1 MDRSV
6 LFWLCFSSSRCDRT
20 PRVPVSS
27 QLTAAATAGMTFF
40 YTDPDLN
47 LDPVPCIEST
57 AQDIV
62 IEHCQQK
69 AYALEVWCDFWLTI
83 VTEYSELKNVP
94 WKKIYKRRVGALRF
108 LLSCQLEELVLLQQ
122 SLDLSQFFVDP
133 EMQEFLNVS
142 YEVLKLLDRAIE
154 QVGPRVLNFLG
165 DLFL

>member
-1 MDRSV
+1 
-6 LFWLCFSSSRCDRT
+6 
-20 PRVPVSS
+20 
-27 QLTAAATAGMTFF
+27 MTFF

-94 WKKIYKRRVGALRF
+94 WKNFYKRRAAALRF
-108 LLSCQLEELVLLQQ
+108 LLSCQLEELDILQQ
-122 SLDLSQFFVDP
+122 SLDLSQFFVDHP
-133 EMQEFLNVS
+133 ENHEFFNAS
-142 YEVLKLLDRAIE
+142 YEVLSILDRAIE
-154 QVGPRVLNFLG
+154 QVGPRVLSFLG
-165 DLFL
+165 ELFL

>member
-1 MDRSV
+1 
-6 LFWLCFSSSRCDRT
+6 
-20 PRVPVSS
+20 
-27 QLTAAATAGMTFF
+27 MTFF

-94 WKKIYKRRVGALRF
+94 WKNFYKRRVAALRF
-108 LLSCQLEELVLLQQ
+108 LLTCQLEELDLLQQ
-122 SLDLSQFFVDP
+122 SLDLSQFFVNP
-133 EMQEFLNVS
+133 EMEEFLNVS

>member
-1 MDRSV
+1 
-6 LFWLCFSSSRCDRT
+6 
-20 PRVPVSS
+20 
-27 QLTAAATAGMTFF
+27 MTFF
-40 YTDPDLN
+40 STDPDLN

-57 AQDIV
+57 AQNIV

-94 WKKIYKRRVGALRF
+94 WKKIYKRRVAALRF
-108 LLSCQLEELVLLQQ
+108 LLTCQLEELDLLQQ
-122 SLDLSQFFVDP
+122 SLDLSQFFVNP
-133 EMQEFLNVS
+133 EMEEFLNVS